1 MFALSTRSLRG
12 ASAMIMAG
20 VLGVR
25 PLPLCAQRLAEL
37 PSSRAYEAAFR
48 EEGIHLPDSRELLG
62 VSASPEGRRTYWL
75 AGGIVGGLAL
85 GALGYELGSACPANT
100 GSCPRR
106 AVGFLIG
113 ASVGFVIGA
122 FVGDTIEKPQE

>member
-1 MFALSTRSLRG
+1 MFALSTRSLVG
-12 ASAMIMAG
+12 SSAVIMAG
-20 VLGVR
+20 FLGAR
-25 PLPLCAQRLAEL
+25 PLPLYAQRLGEL
-37 PSSRAYEAAFR
+37 PTIRAPEAAFR
-48 EEGIHLPDSRELLG
+48 EEGIHLPASRELLG
-62 VSASPEGRRTYWL
+62 VSTSTEGRRTYWL

-122 FVGDTIEKPQE
+122 FVGDTVEKPQE